1 MSDFDD
7 IFADAS
13 DDLLATFGDEVIY
26 TERDGTAHTFLADFN
41 QAREIN
47 GGDYQTSYLAAT
59 FTFRPGLVEPKPGDT
74 IAHGGTLYKVERP
87 LSGDGYFTEVVVV

>member
-1 MSDFDD
+1 MSEFDD
-7 IFADAS
+7 IFNAAS
-13 DDLLATFGDEVIY
+13 MDLLATFGDLITY
-26 TERDGTAHTFLADFN
+26 TQADGTAHTFLADFN
-41 QAREIN
+41 QARDIN

>member
-13 DDLLATFGDEVIY
+13 DDLLDTFGDEVIY

-41 QAREIN
+41 RAREIV
-47 GGDYQTSYLAAT
+47 GSEYQSSYTATT
-59 FTFRPGLVEPKPGDT
+59 FTFKPS
-74 IAHGGTLYKVERP
+74 IFHK
-87 LSGDGYFTEVVVV
+87 